1 MIAPRNAAAL
11 ASLVILAAAAGCTSF
26 YEIPIETP
34 IQPKMDVTPF
44 TRVLVAGFIGGGTDD
59 VDANLE
65 TVRLLR
71 SQLRSK
77 STLRV
82 IEAEVLP
89 LEEIARDQAK
99 SVPAGGGPAPSG
111 SVAGGGTSSGSSAPG
126 ATPSGGSSTG
136 ASSSGGSSSGSA
148 PPAAAPSGPP
158 EILPVEPLP
167 PGGAP
172 VESAAPAPTAAGG
185 SETQS
190 PAPVP
195 QLGSGPQ
202 DEGKIRNEKDLE
214 RFQSIFDDSAFWKKL
229 GEEHQNPL
237 IVTGTVLFTN
247 TQTSGF
253 VTTNREIIDPLGRRV
268 VQPYRVY
275 MERKGFIIEPRF
287 IFIDGRTG
295 TVLYSD
301 RFHEEILYPAQQNTP
316 ALSSYFELM
325 DRLIPSFLGSLS
337 TQRIRGTRVLLK

>member
-1 MIAPRNAAAL
+1 MTGPRNAAVV
-11 ASLVILAAAAGCTSF
+11 ASTLVLCAAIGCTNF

-44 TRVLVAGFIGGGTDD
+44 SRVLVAGFISGGSDD
-59 VDANLE
+59 VDGNLE

-89 LEEIARDQAK
+89 LTEIARDQIKVA
-99 SVPAGGGPAPSG
+99 PAGAVTAAVDNGRGGAAAPVDPPTGTPAPSPLPEP
-111 SVAGGGTSSGSSAPG
+111 AQ
-126 ATPSGGSSTG
+126 
-136 ASSSGGSSSGSA
+136 
-148 PPAAAPSGPP
+148 PPATSTPPRAPAAEPGQQTVPS
-158 EILPVEPLP
+158 V
-167 PGGAP
+167 PG
-172 VESAAPAPTAAGG
+172 VEST
-185 SETQS
+185 
-190 PAPVP
+190 
-195 QLGSGPQ
+195 
-202 DEGKIRNEKDLE
+202 DGKIRNEKDLE
-214 RFQSIFDDSAFWKKL
+214 RYQGIFENAAFWKKI

-237 IVTGTVLFTN
+237 IVTGTVLFTD
-247 TQTSGF
+247 TQSSGF

-295 TVLYSD
+295 AVLYSD
-301 RFHEEILYPAQQNTP
+301 RFHEEILYPAQQQTP
-316 ALSSYFELM
+316 PLSSYFELM

>member
-1 MIAPRNAAAL
+1 MIALRNVAAL
-11 ASLVILAAAAGCTSF
+11 VSLVVACAAAGCTNF
-26 YEIPIETP
+26 YEIPIEIP

-89 LEEIARDQAK
+89 LEELARDQ
-99 SVPAGGGPAPSG
+99 SG
-111 SVAGGGTSSGSSAPG
+111 NRASASAPADAPASVVLSGQSVSDG
-126 ATPSGGSSTG
+126 ATT
-136 ASSSGGSSSGSA
+136 SA
-148 PPAAAPSGPP
+148 PAQPQQPPTQSPPPS
-158 EILPVEPLP
+158 EPLP
-167 PGGAP
+167 PVAP
-172 VESAAPAPTAAGG
+172 IEGQQPPAT
-185 SETQS
+185 
-190 PAPVP
+190 VP
-195 QLGSGPQ
+195 GQEA
-202 DEGKIRNEKDLE
+202 DGKIRTEKDLDRYQAFFNNAE
-214 RFQSIFDDSAFWKKL
+214 FWKKI

-247 TQTSGF
+247 TQSSGF
-253 VTTNREIIDPLGRRV
+253 VTTNREVIDPLGRRV

-295 TVLYSD
+295 SVLYTD

-337 TQRIRGTRVLLK
+337 AQRIRGTRVLLK

>member
-1 MIAPRNAAAL
+1 MTGPRN
-11 ASLVILAAAAGCTSF
+11 VAAAASIFALCAVIGCTNF

-44 TRVLVAGFIGGGTDD
+44 TRVLVAGFISGGTDD
-59 VDANLE
+59 VDGNLE

-77 STLRV
+77 SNLRV

-89 LEEIARDQAK
+89 LADIARDQMK
-99 SVPAGGGPAPSG
+99 
-111 SVAGGGTSSGSSAPG
+111 
-126 ATPSGGSSTG
+126 
-136 ASSSGGSSSGSA
+136 
-148 PPAAAPSGPP
+148 
-158 EILPVEPLP
+158 
-167 PGGAP
+167 
-172 VESAAPAPTAAGG
+172 AAPAPPASGSTSQGRDGSPVASEPANHSGSSQPVTESGGQAPAAAQVPPSGEG
-185 SETQS
+185 STPQLQ
-190 PAPVP
+190 PVP
-195 QLGSGPQ
+195 PLPGSPETG
-202 DEGKIRNEKDLE
+202 DGKIRNEKDLE
-214 RFQSIFDDSAFWKKL
+214 AYQKIFENAEFWKKL
-229 GEEHQNPL
+229 GQEHQNPL

-247 TQTSGF
+247 TQSSGF

-295 TVLYSD
+295 GVLYAD
-301 RFHEEILYPAQQNTP
+301 RFHEEILYPAQQQTP
-316 ALSSYFELM
+316 PLSSYFELM

>member
-1 MIAPRNAAAL
+1 MTGPRNVAVFASTLVLCAA
-11 ASLVILAAAAGCTSF
+11 IGCTNF

-44 TRVLVAGFIGGGTDD
+44 SRVLVAGFISGGSDD
-59 VDANLE
+59 VDGNLE

-89 LEEIARDQAK
+89 LTEIARDQIKVA
-99 SVPAGGGPAPSG
+99 PAGAVTGAWTMAAAARRAVDPPTGTPAPS
-111 SVAGGGTSSGSSAPG
+111 
-126 ATPSGGSSTG
+126 
-136 ASSSGGSSSGSA
+136 
-148 PPAAAPSGPP
+148 
-158 EILPVEPLP
+158 PLP
-167 PGGAP
+167 EPAQTPATSTPPRARGRTGPADGAVRAG
-172 VESAAPAPTAAGG
+172 VEST
-185 SETQS
+185 
-190 PAPVP
+190 
-195 QLGSGPQ
+195 
-202 DEGKIRNEKDLE
+202 DGKIRNEKDLE
-214 RFQSIFDDSAFWKKL
+214 RYQGIFENAAFWKKI

-237 IVTGTVLFTN
+237 IVTGTVLFTD
-247 TQTSGF
+247 TSHPASSPP
-253 VTTNREIIDPLGRRV
+253 TARSSTRSAAASS
-268 VQPYRVY
+268 QPYRVY

-295 TVLYSD
+295 AVLYSD
-301 RFHEEILYPAQQNTP
+301 RFHEEILYPAQQQTP
-316 ALSSYFELM
+316 PLSSYFELM

>member
-1 MIAPRNAAAL
+1 MIALRNAAAVV
-11 ASLVILAAAAGCTSF
+11 SLLVLGAAAGCTNF
-26 YEIPIETP
+26 YEIPIEIP

-99 SVPAGGGPAPSG
+99 DASPAAAAGGGPVSVTLPGPPSG
-111 SVAGGGTSSGSSAPG
+111 E
-126 ATPSGGSSTG
+126 
-136 ASSSGGSSSGSA
+136 SA
-148 PPAAAPSGPP
+148 PPVQQPAAQQPTSTVPP
-158 EILPVEPLP
+158 VDPLP
-167 PGGAP
+167 P
-172 VESAAPAPTAAGG
+172 VSATEGQQPTAAAAA
-185 SETQS
+185 E
-190 PAPVP
+190 
-195 QLGSGPQ
+195 
-202 DEGKIRNEKDLE
+202 EGKIRNEKDLE
-214 RFQSIFDDSAFWKKL
+214 RFQALFNNAAFWKKL

-247 TQTSGF
+247 TQSSGF
-253 VTTNREIIDPLGRRV
+253 VNTNREIIDPLGRRV

-295 TVLYSD
+295 TVLYTD

-337 TQRIRGTRVLLK
+337 AQRIRGTRVLLK

>member
-1 MIAPRNAAAL
+1 MTGPRNAAAV
-11 ASLVILAAAAGCTSF
+11 ASLVLLCAAVGCTNF

-44 TRVLVAGFIGGGTDD
+44 TRILVAGFISGGSDD
-59 VDANLE
+59 VDGNLE

-89 LEEIARDQAK
+89 LAELARDQIKAA
-99 SVPAGGGPAPSG
+99 PASGSGTSGTPASSETTGGGPGQPVGEPAPQ
-111 SVAGGGTSSGSSAPG
+111 TPAPG
-126 ATPSGGSSTG
+126 PTPQPPVGEPAAQQPATPAPGQEST
-136 ASSSGGSSSGSA
+136 
-148 PPAAAPSGPP
+148 
-158 EILPVEPLP
+158 
-167 PGGAP
+167 
-172 VESAAPAPTAAGG
+172 
-185 SETQS
+185 
-190 PAPVP
+190 
-195 QLGSGPQ
+195 
-202 DEGKIRNEKDLE
+202 DGKIRNEKDLE
-214 RFQSIFDDSAFWKKL
+214 RYHAIFDNAAFWKKV

-253 VTTNREIIDPLGRRV
+253 VNQNREIIDPLGRRV

-275 MERKGFIIEPRF
+275 MERKGFIMESRF
-287 IFIDGRTG
+287 VFIDGRTG
-295 TVLYSD
+295 TVLFSD
-301 RFHEEILYPAQQNTP
+301 RFHEEVLYPAQQQTP